1 MHCTRLG
8 MNPEF
13 PFFHIYP
20 LFIYFTMGPRL
31 FLGYE
36 RNKRPGSTPKAHVI
50 FFRVQTAACGI
61 LLPCFMHDKIRAT
74 PLDPFLATTGG
85 ACLQEWACS
94 PSLRRCSSAVVAR
107 PGLFG
112 HAYAKHSRQ
121 PLGTCSRMTNCISN
135 TDMPK
140 LATPRWMQTS
150 HTRPQKKR
158 QARFIKGFP
167 CSLAVSWGIRRNI
180 PPRLP
185 RAVRSCILRFVANGP
200 YLLSQELH
208 LTGQPRAKAEKSLP
222 LKGSHKLMAMPL
234 CPENIIYVNS

>member
-13 PFFHIYP
+13 SFLSYIP
-20 LFIYFTMGPRL
+20 FIYLFYNGSIRL
-31 FLGYE
+31 SLGHE

-74 PLDPFLATTGG
+74 PLDPFLGTTGG

-121 PLGTCSRMTNCISN
+121 PLGTCSRMTDCISH

-150 HTRPQKKR
+150 HTRRGKQGSSKDFLVPLQFLG
-158 QARFIKGFP
+158 A
-167 CSLAVSWGIRRNI
+167 SAVTFHRGCRELSGRASCAL
-180 PPRLP
+180 LP
-185 RAVRSCILRFVANGP
+185 
-200 YLLSQELH
+200 
-208 LTGQPRAKAEKSLP
+208 
-222 LKGSHKLMAMPL
+222 MAL
-234 CPENIIYVNS
+234 IS